1 MASPNT
7 PPEDNPVETPNS
19 QPRGFWLHR
28 TIAVFGLTLAGIGI
42 VGYVSVNNWIR
53 QELPSFLETELSK
66 TLKRQVNVG
75 EVKDLGL
82 TKIKFGNSSIP
93 ATATDADYVSVEG
106 INVSFNPIPVL
117 LSRTLPVNVTLVK
130 PTVYIEQD
138 NQGQWVETD
147 AFVLPEGEPLPINL
161 NATVILQNA
170 KVVLSSARTNTPF
183 NTEING
189 LINYNQSQPER
200 VKYKINADIAKGNV
214 DIQGETKV
222 KTGQTQ
228 ARTKIK
234 QLSLSE
240 FNSFIPQNLLKI
252 DQGKLNGDLQI
263 DLPSFSQLPMVQG
276 KANIQRIRAKV
287 KQLPLPINASTSLK
301 FTGQKVKFAQTTGN
315 YGNLKTFISGDVD
328 LHRGFNLK
336 IDTNPV
342 NLAALVKTLPI
353 KLPVDIGGK
362 LKAQMFVRGAL
373 KQPLL
378 VGSITSKE
386 KINIDKTDIANL
398 QAQFV
403 GNTSRFLLQDLRIN
417 PAAGGEVKA
426 QGNVKFIDPKTG
438 KVNFNQAQLAF
449 DVDADLPKPLAMLS
463 PYGVN
468 QQLVELGK
476 ITAQGKIRGTPQN
489 PQGNLSW
496 NLPNGNISSS
506 QLSGNGEILLTNQ
519 QITLQNTALEID
531 QKKIDING
539 KANLPQQNWQV
550 NINSQDLL
558 LNPLIS
564 QLTTEQNLTN
574 EPIILERGEVKLTGK
589 LDNFDPKNITA
600 DANLDLDVTQGKVV
614 VNTQI
619 NRGALQGNATA
630 RQIALKKLL
639 PDLPIALNV
648 VNSRVNVAGSV
659 EQLLSLGTDNNLD
672 SFRVNASGQLQ
683 SPETQGK
690 GIIDFN
696 GKGNLA
702 TQNWQASIQA
712 NSLPLTPVISQ
723 LQLTNFPINQP
734 VTLNQANID
743 LAGKINNLDLANIT
757 NNLANIEGI
766 ANLNLNISD
775 GNIAVNSK
783 LNRGLVATQATARNI
798 ALTKFIPDLSL
809 PVNLIDSR
817 INFSSP
823 VEQLIALDLSNINAN
838 ATAQVAVAQ
847 GKVNTLTQ
855 LNNGKFSSNITA
867 TNINTPIICRT
878 IASPCPQLAN
888 LSSQVNLVGD
898 IQPLLENKSP
908 AAIQAKT
915 AYLKIGEQSINANGN
930 ILLSPVSNQPI
941 PWDVATELDIV
952 ANSNLNKLYTT
963 LIPQNISQTTVDGKA
978 KFQGKLSGKNL
989 LSAPFTSGN
998 LTLLGDL
1005 ELRDFAVNEIAFQP
1019 LLAGKVN
1026 LDLGK
1031 VIALDLKGVGN
1042 NNNQERIAAN
1052 LQPCNRQKCPYPY
1065 LPNSF
1070 ELKQGTGKKAI
1081 HVSGKR
1087 QLDNL
1092 DVQIENFSLAL
1103 LNPIPIVKQQIP
1115 GSIAG
1120 TVTGEVDINL
1130 FNLATKGNIRVDSPD
1145 LKYVKAKEVA
1155 ANFAYN
1161 GEIAQLSSA
1170 SIKLGESQYDF
1181 QGKLNLNSGDINGK
1195 VATTSAKLQDIFAA
1209 INLPLIESLFEN
1221 TATEDYGNASN
1232 VQTKPVGNPEDTI
1245 FAQLRLLE
1253 KIRNQLQQLTAQA
1266 ENQPIQF
1273 NPSNIQ
1279 GDYSTEINI
1288 AGTLTNPEV
1297 DFQLDGKNW
1306 LWDYQAQ
1313 EIAHQSSNNPNQT
1326 TNQTTNQPLKIDRI
1340 ITKGSWKKGSWK
1352 NGIVQ
1357 LEAVRVNLEDALI
1370 AFQGQ
1375 LALEK
1380 VSGLF
1385 KIENFPINTV
1395 QRFVDLPVELAGNLN
1410 MQANLGGSLS
1420 EPQVSQ
1426 GKLSLVKG
1434 AIDRQPIGEFAGKF
1448 SYLDSNFEFNTTPT
1462 SFIQLQAFIPYP
1474 EKNNGNNSVLV
1485 DTKFDNKL
1493 FSLLGPLTQGE
1504 LEWVKGDGEIA
1515 FKFAGPLNWQAQT
1528 APEFISNVTAN
1539 STIQINNATVKTK
1552 QLGEEID
1559 FQVAGNFVLDNDTI
1573 EVEKLEGNVA
1583 GSPFLIAGVLPL
1595 FKSIPDSPNPLTL
1608 TMGPGKLNLKGL
1620 YKGEL
1625 DGNVII
1631 SETIMNPVI
1640 GGNIH
1645 LHNARVFIPKSN
1657 NTNNSSSNNNTP
1669 TPTPAQ
1675 TSKKQTDSENTS
1687 PGILPRF
1694 QDFQIV
1700 IGNKFRFKQFLPRT
1714 NFKFAGQVTLNG
1726 LLNDLKPQGEI
1737 KLKRGRI
1744 DLFENKFAL
1753 SRAHEQTIEFVPE
1766 QGLLNPKLNIQ
1777 LQTIVLDAS
1786 QFERRQPIDTEI
1798 REDIVTPAN
1807 PNRIDVRIT
1816 IKGNASKLISSL
1828 DPSTSPCK
1836 SQSGNIPPITTTEGF
1851 SQLSPQALQEI
1862 ADCIDYNSE
1871 VGIQKRQWLTNRA
1884 IKMTST
1890 PERNETEIIAL
1901 LSNRAIDS
1909 ILEIEKEIASG
1920 NGDQLVSSGV
1930 VQYLTGDLLADAEQ
1944 EILWRIQRPFNSAAK
1959 KIGITHFQIIPS
1971 VQGVRQIDANS
1982 SIRFIYDYSN
1992 FFYQSVF
1999 SGNND
2004 DSFDSQFRV
2013 IYQRRF

>member
-1 MASPNT
+1 MTSPNT
-7 PPEDNPVETPNS
+7 PPEDNSVETPNS
-19 QPRGFWLHR
+19 QPRGFWFHR
-28 TIAVFGLTLAGIGI
+28 TIAVFGLTLVGIGI

-53 QELPSFLETELSK
+53 QELPSFLEAELSK
-66 TLKRQVNVG
+66 ILKRQVNVG
-75 EVKDLGL
+75 EVKGLGL
-82 TKIKFGNSSIP
+82 TEIQFGSSSIP

-106 INVSFNPIPVL
+106 INVSFNPIPEL
-117 LSRTLPVNVTLVK
+117 FSRTLPVTVTVVK
-130 PTVYIEQD
+130 PTVYIEED

-170 KVVLSSARTNTPF
+170 KVVLSSARENTPF

-189 LINYNQSQPER
+189 LINYNQTQPER

-252 DQGKLNGDLQI
+252 DQGKFNGNLQI

-276 KANIQRIRAKV
+276 QANIQRIRAKV

-301 FTGQKVKFAQTTGN
+301 LAGQKVQFAQTTGN
-315 YGNLKTFISGDVD
+315 YGNLKTFVSGDVD

-342 NLAALVKTLPI
+342 NLAALAKTLPI

-373 KQPLL
+373 NKPLL
-378 VGSITSKE
+378 VGSINSKE
-386 KINIDKTDIANL
+386 KINIDQTEIANL

-403 GNTSRFLLQDLRIN
+403 GNTSRFLLQDLRLN
-417 PAAGGEVKA
+417 PATGGEVTA

-438 KVNFNQAQLAF
+438 KVNFNQAQLVL

-468 QQLVELGK
+468 QQLVKLGK
-476 ITAQGKIRGTPQN
+476 VTAQGKIRGTPQN

-531 QKKIDING
+531 QNKITING
-539 KANLPQQNWQV
+539 KANLPKQNWQV

-564 QLTTEQNLTN
+564 QFATEQNLTN
-574 EPIILERGEVKLTGK
+574 EPIVLEQGRVKLTGK
-589 LDNFDPKNITA
+589 LDNFDPTNITA

-619 NRGALQGNATA
+619 NRGNLQAFATA

-639 PDLPIALNV
+639 PDLPIALNLI
-648 VNSRVNVAGSV
+648 NSRANVAGSV

-672 SFRVNASGQLQ
+672 SFRVTTSGQLQ
-683 SPETQGK
+683 SPSAQGK

-743 LAGKINNLDLANIT
+743 LAGKIDNLDLANIT

-775 GNIAVNSK
+775 GNIAVNSR
-783 LNRGLVATQATARNI
+783 LNRGLVATEATAKSI
-798 ALTKFIPDLSL
+798 ALAKFIPDLSL

-823 VEQLIALDLSNINAN
+823 VEQLIALDLSNIAAN
-838 ATAQVAVAQ
+838 AKAQVAVAQ
-847 GKVNTLTQ
+847 GTVNTLAQ
-855 LNNGKFSSNITA
+855 LNNGKFSSNLTA
-867 TNINTPIICRT
+867 NNINTPIICRSL
-878 IASPCPQLAN
+878 ASPCPQLAN
-888 LSSQVNLVGD
+888 LSSQVSLAGD

-915 AYLKIGEQSINANGN
+915 AYFKIGEQSINANGN

-941 PWDVATELDIV
+941 PWDVATDLDIV
-952 ANSNLNKLYTT
+952 ANSNLNKLYTK
-963 LIPQNISQTTVDGKA
+963 LVPQNLSQTTVDGKA

-989 LSAPFTSGN
+989 LSVPLTSGN

-1005 ELRDFAVNEIAFQP
+1005 ELRDFAVDEIKFQP
-1019 LLAGKVN
+1019 LLAGTVN
-1026 LDLGK
+1026 VDLGK
-1031 VIALDLKGVGN
+1031 VIALDLKGVG

-1070 ELKQGTGKKAI
+1070 ELKQGTGEKAI

-1092 DVQIENFSLAL
+1092 DVQIEKFSLAL

-1155 ANFAYN
+1155 ANFAYD
-1161 GEIAQLSSA
+1161 GEVAQLSSA

-1209 INLPLIESLFEN
+1209 INLPLIQSRFEN

-1232 VQTKPVGNPEDTI
+1232 VQTKPVGNPEGTI

-1253 KIRNQLQQLTAQA
+1253 KIRNQLQQLTAQTEKQA
-1266 ENQPIQF
+1266 IQF

-1279 GDYSTEINI
+1279 GDYSTQINI
-1288 AGTLTNPEV
+1288 AGKLTNPEV
-1297 DFQLDGKNW
+1297 EFQLDAKNW

-1313 EIAHQSSNNPNQT
+1313 EITNQPSNNPNLT
-1326 TNQTTNQPLKIDRI
+1326 TNQPTNQPLKIDRI
-1340 ITKGSWKKGSWK
+1340 ITKGSWK
-1352 NGIVQ
+1352 NGVVQ
-1357 LEAVRVNLEDALI
+1357 LEPVQVNLEDALI

-1395 QRFVDLPVELAGNLN
+1395 QRFVDLPLELAGNLN
-1410 MQANLGGSLS
+1410 MQANLGGSLFK
-1420 EPQVSQ
+1420 PQVSQ

-1434 AIDRQPIGEFAGKF
+1434 AIDKQPIGEFAGKF

-1474 EKNNGNNSVLV
+1474 EQKNGNNSVLV

-1539 STIQINNATVKTK
+1539 STIQIDNATVKTK

-1559 FQVAGNFVLDNDTI
+1559 FQVAGNFIFDNDTI

-1583 GSPFLIAGVLPL
+1583 GSPFLVAGVLPL
-1595 FKSIPDSPNPLTL
+1595 FQSIPDSPNPLTL
-1608 TMGPGKLNLKGL
+1608 TMGPGKLNLEGL

-1631 SETIMNPVI
+1631 SETLINPVI
-1640 GGNIH
+1640 GGKIH

-1657 NTNNSSSNNNTP
+1657 NTNNSSSNNNN

-1675 TSKKQTDSENTS
+1675 ASKKQTDSENTS

-1700 IGNKFRFKQFLPRT
+1700 IGNKFRFRQFLPRT

-1726 LLNDLKPQGEI
+1726 LLNELKPQGEI

-1744 DLFENKFAL
+1744 HLLENQFVL
-1753 SRAHEQTIEFVPE
+1753 SRAYDQKIEFVPE

-1777 LQTIVLDAS
+1777 LQTIVLDTS

-1798 REDIVTPAN
+1798 REDIVIPAN

-1816 IKGNASKLISSL
+1816 IKGNASQLISSL

-1836 SQSGNIPPITTTEGF
+1836 SQSGNIPPITTTEGVF
-1851 SQLSPQALQEI
+1851 QLSPQALQEI
-1862 ADCIDYNSE
+1862 ANCIDYNSE
-1871 VGIQKRQWLTNRA
+1871 VGIQKRQWLTNPA
-1884 IKMTST
+1884 IKMTSI

-1901 LSNRAIDS
+1901 LSNRVIDS
-1909 ILEIEKEIASG
+1909 ILEIQKEISSG
-1920 NGDQLVSSGV
+1920 NGAEVVSDSV
-1930 VQYLTGDLLADAEQ
+1930 IQYFVGDLIADVQ
-1944 EILWRIQRPFNSAAK
+1944 QDILSGIQQPFNNAAK
-1959 KIGITHFQIIPS
+1959 RIGITHFQIIPS

-1982 SIRFIYDYSN
+1982 SIRFTYDYNSN
-1992 FFYQSVF
+1992 FSYQSILL
-1999 SGNND
+1999 GNNND
-2004 DSFDSQFRV
+2004 IFDSQFRV